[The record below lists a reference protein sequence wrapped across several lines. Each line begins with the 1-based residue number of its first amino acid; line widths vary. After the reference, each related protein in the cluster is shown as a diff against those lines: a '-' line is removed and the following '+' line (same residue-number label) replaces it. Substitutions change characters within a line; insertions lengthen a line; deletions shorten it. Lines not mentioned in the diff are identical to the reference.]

1 MLFGK
6 RKGQKRDSL
15 GGALISAG
23 DARQAPAS
31 LTGTACGRLR
41 SVPLSFPKP
50 FHQVPDGLPGTRT
63 CSLMPVSRLFGGLF
77 FTMDRIAAGTQR
89 LPGCR
94 LLSLLVAAC
103 AVTGTACPAFGL
115 FPQRLFCC
123 FYVSL
128 HGRQKPSSPS
138 LPFFFEYPPPV
149 PGTVIR
155 ALLPA
160 GHLPH
165 RLRLFLRLPHP
176 LLSRSGEMT
185 GLAPS
190 GGDVPYRPE

>member
-1 MLFGK
+1 MIK
-6 RKGQKRDSL
+6 QQQAASVSL
-15 GGALISAG
+15 PPPILGHSC
-23 DARQAPAS
+23 RVV
-31 LTGTACGRLR
+31 TGTACGRLR

-89 LPGCR
+89 LSGCR
-94 LLSLLVAAC
+94 LLSLPVAAC

-128 HGRQKPSSPS
+128 HGRQKPSSAS
-138 LPFFFEYPPPV
+138 LPFFSFEDSPEAPA
-149 PGTVIR
+149 VIR
-155 ALLPA
+155 TLCLPGICRTGGGSFSA
-160 GHLPH
+160 CLT
-165 RLRLFLRLPHP
+165 
-176 LLSRSGEMT
+176 RSFP
-185 GLAPS
+185 GL
-190 GGDVPYRPE
+190 GR